1 MADSSRRQRVADQI
15 QKELAGLIQRE
26 MKDPRLGMVTVSSV
40 DVSRDLAYAD
50 VYITILGKNE
60 ADERKQTLGILT
72 RGGGF
77 LRGKLARAM
86 KLRIVPAL
94 RFRYDESIERGA
106 RLSSLIEDA
115 RKKDQASNTSSGDK

>member
-60 ADERKQTLGILT
+60 ADERKQTLSILT

-77 LRGKLARAM
+77 LRSKLARAM

-94 RFRYDESIERGA
+94 RFRYDESIERGV
-106 RLSSLIEDA
+106 RLSNLIEDA
-115 RKKDQASNTSSGDK
+115 RKKDQASDTSSGDE

>member
-26 MKDPRLGMVTVSSV
+26 MKDPRLGMVTVSAV

-50 VYITILGKNE
+50 VFITTLGKDDAESRQQALDILG
-60 ADERKQTLGILT
+60 
-72 RGGGF
+72 RGAGF

-94 RFRYDESIERGA
+94 RFRYDESIERGS
-106 RLSSLIEDA
+106 RLESLIEDA
-115 RKKDQASNTSSGDK
+115 RKKDQASSPAPGEE